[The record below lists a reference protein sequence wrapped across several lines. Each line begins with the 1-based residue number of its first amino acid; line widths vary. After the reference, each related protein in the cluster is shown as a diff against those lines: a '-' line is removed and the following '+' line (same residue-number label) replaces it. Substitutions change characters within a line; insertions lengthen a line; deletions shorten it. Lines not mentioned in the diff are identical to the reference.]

1 MEEYEGYTDKNI
13 ILQCLKEHKKREI
26 ERSGGIYIPDDVV
39 EPFFKPA
46 AEEAGVMEKAKTITR
61 KARVRDIEV
70 GAVKRMGGLDIS
82 FIESFTYCM
91 VKYINNVI
99 EVIADL
105 EDPTWFHGEGFRWHE
120 SWLDFDYLN
129 KPAKL
134 TKGPGI
140 LHRREYSMFH
150 TSVIKHSLV
159 DWNKA
164 LGINKTEIAKL
175 EDTIAEPRKKIA
187 EDDNIQA
194 SELADA
200 IAFGNRL
207 FRRTAFRV
215 QGSYYYN
222 NKSFP
227 RTIDE
232 EVMADTYEEAT
243 EKIGNKYPNVTLI
256 KI

>member
-1 MEEYEGYTDKNI
+1 MEEYEGYTDKNV

-46 AEEAGVMEKAKTITR
+46 AEEVGVMEKAKTITR

-70 GAVKRMGGLDIS
+70 GAVKRI
-82 FIESFTYCM
+82 TYCM

-140 LHRREYSMFH
+140 LHRRDPVYQTVLDYAGMEHRIY
-150 TSVIKHSLV
+150 
-159 DWNKA
+159 KA

-207 FRRTAFRV
+207 FRRTTFRV

-232 EVMADTYEEAT
+232 DVMADTYEEAT

>member
-1 MEEYEGYTDKNI
+1 MEEYEGYTDKNV

-46 AEEAGVMEKAKTITR
+46 AEEVGVMEKAKTITR

-70 GAVKRMGGLDIS
+70 GAVKRI
-82 FIESFTYCM
+82 TYCM

-134 TKGPGI
+134 TKGPRI
-140 LHRREYSMFH
+140 Y
-150 TSVIKHSLV
+150 
-159 DWNKA
+159 KA

-207 FRRTAFRV
+207 FRRTTFRV